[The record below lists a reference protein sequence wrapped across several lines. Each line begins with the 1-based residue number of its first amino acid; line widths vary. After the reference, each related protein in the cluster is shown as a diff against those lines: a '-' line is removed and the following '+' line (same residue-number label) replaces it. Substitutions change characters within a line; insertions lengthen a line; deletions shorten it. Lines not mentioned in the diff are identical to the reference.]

1 MSGSGRRE
9 RESRAKDKQGSLDEW
24 VREERERAEPRISKV
39 HLMSGSGRRERE
51 SRAKDKQGSLDE
63 WVREEGEQSQG

>member
-1 MSGSGRRE
+1 MGQGGGRAEPRISRVHFMSGSGRRD
-9 RESRAKDKQGSLDEW
+9 STAKDKQGSLYEW
-24 VREERERAEPRISKV
+24 VRE
-39 HLMSGSGRRERE
+39 ERE

>member
-1 MSGSGRRE
+1 MG
-9 RESRAKDKQGSLDEW
+9 QGGGT
-24 VREERERAEPRISKV
+24 AEPRISRV
-39 HLMSGSGRRERE
+39 LLMGGSRRRE